1 MDKDSQES
9 IALQLG
15 VLMQTLSVVIQHMG
29 MTNPLFRQDIQQ
41 KLRKFADLQQARP
54 YQDDNVALVSEMIET
69 LLHGL
74 SEK

>member
-1 MDKDSQES
+1 MDKDTQES

-15 VLMQTLSVVIQHMG
+15 VLMQALSVVIQHMG
-29 MTNPLFRQDIQQ
+29 MTSPIFRQDIQQ

-69 LLHGL
+69 LLHVL
-74 SEK
+74 PEK